1 MCGCVPIDVAEFRT
15 TTDGSPPTRHGVWIL
30 YTVNTMVRQLQ
41 LSTGST
47 TVGERHLPLSR
58 AVLDELRAAIIG
70 GEYAQGDRLVEEE
83 IAARFNVSRN
93 PIRDALHTLSSE
105 GFVVL
110 EPRKGARVAS
120 IDGASAADLFELRGP
135 LEGLVAGLAAERR
148 TARDVDRLRSVLDAG
163 RRAVGGGR
171 LHELPALNTEF
182 HAALA
187 DTAGNELLRGTLAR
201 LSDIIRWIYSA
212 RISERSARSWDEHAA
227 IVDAVAAGDRDL
239 ARRCG
244 EDHIAAAAAA
254 YLVS

>member
-1 MCGCVPIDVAEFRT
+1 MA
-15 TTDGSPPTRHGVWIL
+15 
-30 YTVNTMVRQLQ
+30 RQIGLP
-41 LSTGST
+41 SGPT

-83 IAARFNVSRN
+83 IAAQFDVSRN
-93 PIRDALHTLSSE
+93 PIREALHTLSTE

-120 IDGASAADLFELRGP
+120 IDAASASELFELRGP

-148 TARDVDRLRSVLDAG
+148 TANHVDRLRSVLDAG
-163 RRAVGGGR
+163 RGAAADGR
-171 LHELPALNTEF
+171 LHELPTLNTEF

-187 DTAGNELLRGTLAR
+187 DAAGNELLRGTLAR

-212 RISERSARSWDEHAA
+212 RISQRSARSWDEHAA
-227 IVDAVAAGDRDL
+227 ILDAVAAGDRDL

-244 EDHIAAAAAA
+244 EDHIAAAATA
-254 YLVS
+254 YLVTR

>member
-1 MCGCVPIDVAEFRT
+1 MRLCLRDIADFRT

-30 YTVNTMVRQLQ
+30 YTVNDMARQLE
-41 LSTGST
+41 LRNGPP
-47 TVGERHLPLSR
+47 TVGARHQPLSR

-83 IAARFNVSRN
+83 IAARFDVSRN
-93 PIRDALHTLSSE
+93 PIREALHTLSTE
-105 GFVVL
+105 GFVEL

-120 IDGASAADLFELRGP
+120 IGAAYAADLFELRGP
-135 LEGLVAGLAAERR
+135 LEGLVAALAAERR
-148 TARDVDRLRSVLDAG
+148 TAGDVDRLRTVLDAG
-163 RRAVGGGR
+163 RRAVGHGR
-171 LHELPALNTEF
+171 LHDLPTLNTEF

-187 DTAGNELLRGTLAR
+187 DAAGNDLLRGTLAH

-212 RISERSARSWDEHAA
+212 RISERSAKSWDEHAA

-244 EDHIAAAAAA
+244 EDHIVAASSA
-254 YLVS
+254 YLDSR